1 MRIVDVNLLLYAVNP
16 GATQHRLANR
26 WLNEALSGGAP
37 VGFAWLVIIGF
48 VRIATNPRVFARPI
62 TTAQAMD
69 QVDQW
74 LEARSASVVQP
85 GHGHAAVLRRLLDHV
100 GTGGNLVSD
109 AHLAALAI
117 EHKATVMTFDTD
129 FGRFPGVRWETPR

>member
-1 MRIVDVNLLLYAVNP
+1 MKLVDVNLLLYSINP
-16 GATQHRLANR
+16 GASQHGSSAR
-26 WLNEALSGGAP
+26 WLNSALSGGAP
-37 VGFAWLVIIGF
+37 VGFAWLVMVGF
-48 VRIATNPRVFARPI
+48 VRLATNPRAFERPI
-62 TTAQAMD
+62 TTVQAMD

-74 LEARSASVVQP
+74 LGARSASLIQP
-85 GHGHAAVLRRLLDHV
+85 GLRHADLLRQLLDHV

-117 EHKATVMTFDTD
+117 EHKATVMTFDSD